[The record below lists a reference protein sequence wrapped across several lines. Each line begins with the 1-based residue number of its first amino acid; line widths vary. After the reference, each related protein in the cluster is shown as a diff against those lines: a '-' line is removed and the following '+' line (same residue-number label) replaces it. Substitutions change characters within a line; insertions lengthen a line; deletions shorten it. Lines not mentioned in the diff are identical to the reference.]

1 MYSKEEGECAVLA
14 ARNTIENYVRG
25 EDKYDVDFPK
35 SFEEKSG
42 VFVTIDTFPEIE
54 LRGCIGYPEPFFPLR
69 EAIVKA
75 AQEATRDPR
84 FPPLR
89 ENELDNI
96 VIEVSLLTPPEEVI
110 VKKPKEYLKSIVIG
124 RDGLI
129 ARKGVFRGL
138 LLPQVAIDWEWN
150 VEEFLSNTCMKAGL
164 RADDWLNRD
173 TRIYKF
179 SAEIFGE
186 KTPRGEIERRVLGG
200 KDEGH

>member
-1 MYSKEEGECAVLA
+1 MYSEEEGDLAVLA
-14 ARNTIENYVRG
+14 ARKVVENYVRG
-25 EDKYDVDFPK
+25 EVQHDLDLPDG
-35 SFEEKSG
+35 FEEKSG
-42 VFVTIDTFPEIE
+42 VFVTIDTFPARE

-69 EAIVKA
+69 EVLVKA
-75 AQEATRDPR
+75 SQEATRDPR

-89 ENELDNI
+89 EAELDDI

-110 VKKPKEYLKSIVIG
+110 VRRPKEILKSIVIG

-138 LLPQVAIDWEWN
+138 LLPQVAVDWEWD
-150 VEEFLSNTCMKAGL
+150 VEEFISHTCTKAGL
-164 RADDWLNRD
+164 KSDDWLKGD

-200 KDEGH
+200 KDDH

>member
-1 MYSKEEGECAVLA
+1 MYSEKEGDLAVLA
-14 ARNTIENYVRG
+14 ARKVVENYVRG
-25 EDKYDVDFPK
+25 EVQHDLDLPDG
-35 SFEEKSG
+35 FEEKSG
-42 VFVTIDTFPEIE
+42 VFVTIDTFPARE

-69 EAIVKA
+69 EALVKA
-75 AQEATRDPR
+75 SQEATRDPR

-89 ENELDNI
+89 EAELDDI

-110 VKKPKEYLKSIVIG
+110 VRKPKEILKSIVIG

-138 LLPQVAIDWEWN
+138 LLPQVAVDWEWD
-150 VEEFLSNTCMKAGL
+150 VEEFISHTCMKAGL
-164 RADDWLNRD
+164 KSEDWLKGD

-200 KDEGH
+200 KDDH

>member
-1 MYSKEEGECAVLA
+1 MYSEEEGDLAVLA
-14 ARNTIENYVRG
+14 ARKVVENYVRG
-25 EDKYDVDFPK
+25 EVQHDLDLPDG
-35 SFEEKSG
+35 FEEKSG
-42 VFVTIDTFPEIE
+42 VFVTIDTFPARE

-69 EAIVKA
+69 EALVKA
-75 AQEATRDPR
+75 SQEATRDPR

-89 ENELDNI
+89 EAELDDI

-110 VKKPKEYLKSIVIG
+110 VRKPKEILKSIVIG

-138 LLPQVAIDWEWN
+138 LLPQVAVDWEWD
-150 VEEFLSNTCMKAGL
+150 VEEFISHTCMKAGL
-164 RADDWLNRD
+164 KSDDWLKGD

-200 KDEGH
+200 KDDR

>member
-1 MYSKEEGECAVLA
+1 MYSEEDGDLAVLA
-14 ARNTIENYVRG
+14 ARKVVENYVRG
-25 EDKYDVDFPK
+25 EVQHDLDLPDG
-35 SFEEKSG
+35 FEEKSG
-42 VFVTIDTFPEIE
+42 VFVTIDTFPARE
-54 LRGCIGYPEPFFPLR
+54 LRGCIGYPEPFFPLK
-69 EAIVKA
+69 EALVKA
-75 AQEATRDPR
+75 SQEATRDPR

-89 ENELDNI
+89 EAELDDI

-110 VKKPKEYLKSIVIG
+110 VRKPKEILKSIVIG

-138 LLPQVAIDWEWN
+138 LLPQVAVDWEWD
-150 VEEFLSNTCMKAGL
+150 VEEFISHTCMKAGL
-164 RADDWLNRD
+164 RSDDWLKGD

-200 KDEGH
+200 KDDR

>member
-1 MYSKEEGECAVLA
+1 MYSEEDGDLAVLA
-14 ARNTIENYVRG
+14 ARKVVENYVRG
-25 EDKYDVDFPK
+25 EVQHDLDLPDG
-35 SFEEKSG
+35 FEEKSG
-42 VFVTIDTFPEIE
+42 VFVTIDTFPARE
-54 LRGCIGYPEPFFPLR
+54 LRGCIGYPEPFFPLK
-69 EAIVKA
+69 EALVKA
-75 AQEATRDPR
+75 SQEATRDPR

-89 ENELDNI
+89 EAELDDI

-110 VKKPKEYLKSIVIG
+110 VRKPKEILKSIVIG

-138 LLPQVAIDWEWN
+138 LLPQVAVDWEWD
-150 VEEFLSNTCMKAGL
+150 VEEFISHTCMKAGL
-164 RADDWLNRD
+164 KSDDWLKGD

-200 KDEGH
+200 KDDR